1 MGEYLHYSTAVSEE
15 VVEGTLVDSLNNFWK
30 NKI

>member
-1 MGEYLHYSTAVSEE
+1 MGTAVSEE

-30 NKI
+30 NKN

>member
-1 MGEYLHYSTAVSEE
+1 MGAVSEE

>member
-1 MGEYLHYSTAVSEE
+1 MGTAVSEE

-30 NKI
+30 IKN

>member
-1 MGEYLHYSTAVSEE
+1 MGHYCTAVSEE

-30 NKI
+30 NKN

>member
-1 MGEYLHYSTAVSEE
+1 MGTAVSEE

-30 NKI
+30 IKI

>member
-1 MGEYLHYSTAVSEE
+1 MGTAVSEE